1 MPSPYSLSNGLE
13 PARSVPCSR
22 NTRYCAGDSLC
33 RHCSSLSAT
42 ANSLPD
48 SCFRPPRRPNR
59 PSAMNSPLRMRSATH
74 AIFATAILCGA
85 EDSVHPLT
93 LARDRAEQFRSRTR
107 DPAPHDT
114 GQLVVA
120 AAQPLR
126 LLLRNLRG
134 SGTVPADQE
143 QSRLP
148 DLALVGHHHHPGHHN
163 CKASRITEVPAD
175 LPCSWGS
182 LPIYAICSAVSLRR
196 HRMLLAQTLTILIF
210 APCQISLI
218 RRSRELLTAILQR
231 ISRFSKGWS
240 RCAVAPACTSVVP
253 TNAGSITS
261 PPKCSTMP
269 WTRPSPA
276 MLRESR
282 SSSPR
287 ATGLPFATTAAAY
300 RSILIPASRTNRPS
314 RSS

>member
-22 NTRYCAGDSLC
+22 NTRYCAGESLR
-33 RHCSSLSAT
+33 RHCSPLS
-42 ANSLPD
+42 
-48 SCFRPPRRPNR
+48 
-59 PSAMNSPLRMRSATH
+59 
-74 AIFATAILCGA
+74 
-85 EDSVHPLT
+85 

-210 APCQISLI
+210 A
-218 RRSRELLTAILQR
+218 
-231 ISRFSKGWS
+231 
-240 RCAVAPACTSVVP
+240 
-253 TNAGSITS
+253 
-261 PPKCSTMP
+261 
-269 WTRPSPA
+269 
-276 MLRESR
+276 
-282 SSSPR
+282 
-287 ATGLPFATTAAAY
+287 
-300 RSILIPASRTNRPS
+300 
-314 RSS
+314 